1 MTLAPSCATRAGLLK
16 LGFPEILGNLYV
28 YCDDVLLFFCFCF
41 VTQGNTITNLSY
53 SIGITSSVCY

>member
-28 YCDDVLLFFCFCF
+28 YQKSSIVMSCCSFVSVLLHKE
-41 VTQGNTITNLSY
+41 TQ
-53 SIGITSSVCY
+53 